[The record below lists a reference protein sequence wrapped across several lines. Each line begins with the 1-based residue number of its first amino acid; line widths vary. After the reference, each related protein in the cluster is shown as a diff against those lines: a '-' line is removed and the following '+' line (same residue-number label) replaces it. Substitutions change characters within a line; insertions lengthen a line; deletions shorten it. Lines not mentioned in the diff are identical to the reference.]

1 MDLKN
6 NNGLSSREAKEKLLK
21 SGPNQIFKATEI
33 SFFGIARHEVTEPM
47 ILLLLV
53 VGFFYSI
60 WGKLEDA
67 ITIFIVII
75 LLVFAEVYNEFR
87 AKKAIASLEKI
98 AAPKTRVLRDG
109 KVTEIDSE
117 NVVPDDILILTSG
130 TKVAADAKANTSI
143 GMKFDESALTGESFP
158 QDKEIG
164 DEIFAGT
171 IVLSGEGSAV
181 VFATGKNTR
190 LGKIATASKI
200 IKPPKTQLQLAMK
213 SLTGKLVFVALFF
226 SIIIPLIGIIRGQDL
241 KTMILTGLSL
251 SFATIPEELPI
262 IITMVLGLGA
272 YTLSKNNFLVKRI
285 KAAETLGNATVIV
298 TDKTGTI
305 TENKMN
311 IAAIYP
317 ADKRKEIL
325 EIALGS
331 ITEYSLSPLEQEI
344 KNKAG
349 ELKIDAATELK
360 VVRQR
365 NLGNGRKTKAVIRE
379 NGSSFELFSSGA
391 PEEIFGVCFNISKN
405 IKAALSN
412 EVENGRRVIAIAY
425 KKLEPGEKSL
435 DFNEIEKQM
444 NFAGLI
450 SFEDPPRDGVKETIA
465 LSMMAGIRTIMVTG
479 DHPQTAV
486 FIAREVGIST
496 TNKVLTGLELDKIT
510 DDELQNTVKEFSV
523 FARAKPEHKYRI
535 VKALQ
540 KNGEVVAV
548 TGDGIND
555 ALALK
560 GADIG
565 IAMGIRGTD
574 VAREA
579 AEVVLADDN
588 YNTIAQGI
596 FEGRKFFDNL
606 QKGIKYYLSVKVALV
621 LIFLVP
627 VLLGTPMPFAPIQII
642 LLELFMDLAASAGFV
657 AEAKEKNI
665 YSRPPRNPKENIF
678 NNQVIKDFLTKGI
691 VLFVAVI
698 SVYFYA
704 QSQNLNLRETQTY
717 AFSAWIFGHIFLAYI
732 SRSDKE
738 SIFSLG
744 IFANKIINLWAVAAI
759 SFLILGIYIPFLND
773 RFNLV
778 AINFIQLILIAL
790 VMLFIIGLL
799 EIKKIFSPVSLSKTS
814 SDNAP
819 LPMRHQLFRK

>member
-1 MDLKN
+1 MDQKN
-6 NNGLSSREAKEKLLK
+6 NTGLSSGEAREKLLK
-21 SGPNQIFKATEI
+21 SGPNRIFKATEI

-67 ITIFIVII
+67 ITIFIVIA

-98 AAPKTRVLRDG
+98 AAPRTRVLRDG
-109 KVTEIDSE
+109 TVTEIDSE
-117 NVVPDDILILTSG
+117 NVVPDDLLILTSG
-130 TKVAADAKANTSI
+130 TKVAADAKIQKST
-143 GMKFDESALTGESFP
+143 GLQFDESALTGESFP
-158 QDKEIG
+158 REKEIG
-164 DEIFAGT
+164 DEIYAGT
-171 IVLSGEGSAV
+171 IVLSGEGAAAV
-181 VFATGKNTR
+181 FSTGKSTK
-190 LGKIATASKI
+190 LGEIAAASKI
-200 IKPPKTQLQLAMK
+200 IKPPKTPLQLAMK
-213 SLTGKLVFVALFF
+213 SLAGKLVFVALFF
-226 SIIIPLIGIIRGQDL
+226 SIIIPLIGILRGQDI

-305 TENKMN
+305 TENKMK
-311 IAAIYP
+311 IASFYP
-317 ADKRKEIL
+317 AEKGKEII

-344 KNKAG
+344 KNKAS
-349 ELKIDAATELK
+349 ELKMDAALLK

-379 NGSSFELFSSGA
+379 NGQGYELFLSGA

-425 KKLEPGEKSL
+425 KKLAPGEESL
-435 DFNEIEKQM
+435 DFNEIEKEM

-450 SFEDPPRDGVKETIA
+450 SFEDPPREGIKETIA
-465 LSMMAGIRTIMVTG
+465 LAMMAGIRTIMVTG
-479 DHPQTAV
+479 DHPSTAV
-486 FIAREVGIST
+486 FIAQEVGILT
-496 TNKVLTGLELDKIT
+496 GNKVLTGTELDNLT
-510 DDELQNTVKEFSV
+510 DEELQNTVKEFSV
-523 FARAKPEHKYRI
+523 FARATPEHKYRI

-574 VAREA
+574 VAKEA
-579 AEVVLADDN
+579 AEVVVADDN
-588 YNTIAQGI
+588 FITIAEGI

-621 LIFLVP
+621 LIFLLP

-657 AEAKEKNI
+657 VEAKEKNI
-665 YSRPPRNPKENIF
+665 YLRPPRNPKENIF

-691 VLFVAVI
+691 VLFAAVML
-698 SVYFYA
+698 VYFYA
-704 QSQNLNLRETQTY
+704 RSLNLSLRETQTY

-744 IFANKIINLWAVAAI
+744 IFANKVINLWAVAAI
-759 SFLILGIYIPFLND
+759 GFLIIGIYIPFLND
-773 RFNLV
+773 RFNL
-778 AINFIQLILIAL
+778 APINFIQLMLVAL
-790 VMLFIIGLL
+790 VMVFIIGLL
-799 EIKKIFSPVSLSKTS
+799 EVKKIFSNQKALLK
-814 SDNAP
+814 
-819 LPMRHQLFRK
+819 